1 MTKVHLSILF
11 INRPIDE
18 HRMCGFACH
27 RVTDIREYQVAP
39 VVYSG
44 PDVKTFY
51 NHVMRE
57 SEIISGILMKN
68 KEINVMT
75 EEQNIDYDVATHCRA
90 CGKAFSKTNPK
101 VRHHCHVYFCMQ
113 PAITVI

>member
-1 MTKVHLSILF
+1 
-11 INRPIDE
+11 
-18 HRMCGFACH
+18 MCGFACH

-39 VVYSG
+39 IVYSG

-90 CGKAFSKTNPK
+90 CGKAFGKTNPK